1 MWIRSMIGEMEA
13 VWYWMIGEPWDV
25 FIWEPDGPPLSM
37 LLVGSR
43 MELRGFD
50 WEKWLTCRPHFEM
63 RRPSPM
69 LCALL
74 FQEPVGQSGKPSKG
88 RGSWPHRH
96 VTRSGKKGTV

>member
-43 MELRGFD
+43 M
-50 WEKWLTCRPHFEM
+50 
-63 RRPSPM
+63 
-69 LCALL
+69 
-74 FQEPVGQSGKPSKG
+74 
-88 RGSWPHRH
+88 
-96 VTRSGKKGTV
+96 